1 MLDACEFI
9 VHAASMHIGDTDVS
23 EYSSL
28 AILVLACN
36 NNSNSYKLSQAGV
49 CDIIAQIGNFG
60 FNVRNERSSSIA
72 RNVCYAIAQLTE
84 AMNSSK
90 LLDAGVCELVCEL
103 FKVIIIIIIIII
115 IMII

>member
-1 MLDACEFI
+1 
-9 VHAASMHIGDTDVS
+9 MHIGDSDMS

-49 CDIIAQIGNFG
+49 CGIIAQIGNFG
-60 FNVRNERSSSIA
+60 FNIRNERSSAIA

-84 AMNSSK
+84 AMNSSQ

-103 FKVIIIIIIIII
+103 LKVIS
-115 IMII
+115 